1 MSKQISTKDCVF
13 CKPNGKIISGGYPVD
28 KLLNDTTTYTEKNSI
43 LSGGSYI
50 VPIGLSISKLN
61 LSSRER
67 SSMSN
72 HMIGGTSNK
81 VGILPDAMVRSFY
94 DNADIRKRNNNI
106 KKDNSKGGQIKTRKF
121 KKHKDKNKKTRKII

>member
-28 KLLNDTTTYTEKNSI
+28 RLLRDTTTYKEKNTI

-50 VPIGLSISKLN
+50 VPIGLSISELD

-67 SSMSN
+67 SISN
-72 HMIGGTSNK
+72 HMIGGNSNK
-81 VGILPDAMVRSFY
+81 VGILPDAMVHRFY
-94 DNADIRKRNNNI
+94 DNADIRKINNNI

>member
-28 KLLNDTTTYTEKNSI
+28 KLLNDTTTYKEKNSI

-50 VPIGLSISKLN
+50 VPIGLSISKLD

-67 SSMSN
+67 SMAN

-121 KKHKDKNKKTRKII
+121 KKHKAKNKKTRKII

>member
-1 MSKQISTKDCVF
+1 
-13 CKPNGKIISGGYPVD
+13 
-28 KLLNDTTTYTEKNSI
+28 
-43 LSGGSYI
+43 
-50 VPIGLSISKLN
+50 
-61 LSSRER
+61 
-67 SSMSN
+67 
-72 HMIGGTSNK
+72 MIGGTSNK

>member
-28 KLLNDTTTYTEKNSI
+28 TLLRDTTTYKEKNTI
-43 LSGGSYI
+43 LSGGSFI
-50 VPIGLSISKLN
+50 VPIGLSVSKLD

-67 SSMSN
+67 SISN
-72 HMIGGTSNK
+72 HMIGGTGDK